1 MSSTLPK
8 ELQTAFQRWEMP
20 SFGDVRPKQLEKI
33 AEQEQI
39 TLADISA
46 IKEQAKNEAYAD
58 AYKEAYAVGY
68 QEGQQAGQI
77 EMQEQT
83 MLVTSQLS
91 DLKKAYEEQL
101 LNAQDTIG
109 NDLIKLALELASA
122 MTKYRF
128 EQFPEAV
135 SEIVKEAIAALPSIQ
150 QPAQIF
156 LNPEDLLM
164 VKNVMGDSLERDA
177 WRLLPDH
184 HMTRGGCR
192 IETAQN
198 LLDAS
203 FETRWSRLNQA
214 LFDSHPDC

>member
-1 MSSTLPK
+1 MSNTLPK

-20 SFGDVRPKQLEKI
+20 SFGDVRPTHLEKM

-83 MLVTSQLS
+83 VQVTSQLS
-91 DLKKAYEEQL
+91 DLKKSFEEQL
-101 LNAQDTIG
+101 LNAQNTIG

-128 EQFPEAV
+128 EHFPETI
-135 SEIVKEAIAALPSIQ
+135 SEIVREAIATLPSIQ

-156 LNPEDLLM
+156 LNPEDLQV
-164 VKNVMGDSLERDA
+164 VKNLMGDSLERDA

-192 IETAQN
+192 IETAHN

-203 FETRWSRLNQA
+203 FETRWSRLSEA
-214 LFDSHPDC
+214 LLNANPDQ